1 MLQQAVRSETVP
13 GHRGMWIA
21 EELGEEWR
29 DWTRGDGLASCL
41 EPGAVLAAFARDAWS
56 GGLQEMSDEA
66 LTGLLRTWRRLA
78 SWATAG
84 ELAAAAEL
92 DRRRR
97 PGGRQA
103 HRRPGAAAEVGGAG
117 GNAQPAARPGVH
129 GPVAWPARRGA
140 RHL

>member
-66 LTGLLRTWRRLA
+66 TDRPA
-78 SWATAG
+78 PD
-84 ELAAAAEL
+84 LAAARFLGHRGRARG
-92 DRRRR
+92 RRRAGPPPTSWR
-97 PGGRQA
+97 PTSA
-103 HRRPGAAAEVGGAG
+103 STP
-117 GNAQPAARPGVH
+117 
-129 GPVAWPARRGA
+129 WRGS
-140 RHL
+140 